1 MRNRNRFSLNTKAF
15 LLIFTLLF
23 GICAVVYSILIINIP
38 ASFVKNYNGEI
49 KNEIDSTLQQNTPF
63 ESAEAVQQKMQ
74 PIADKYSI
82 DITIYDGIT
91 YEEVGCAIGIARD
104 EECMREQLDLG
115 YITYTDDESHVYT
128 VDAFIVPGN
137 DIRIRDVLISYIPT
151 IFCIIMGLSIAASF
165 LIARMITRPIQR
177 LSSTSSQLALSDSVN
192 IPYLR
197 RKDEIG
203 QLATSL
209 SNMYQSLQESLEK
222 EHHQSALRD
231 KLFQSVSHELKTP
244 ITILQGELEGMLY
257 NMGDYK
263 NRDTYIAHSL
273 EIVQE
278 MAQLVQ
284 KILIISKTSTN
295 YTLLVSN
302 ASDLIFKQCE
312 RYTSLANQK
321 SINLI
326 CEADEP
332 VMIAIDKEAFGRAIS
347 NLLSN
352 AIKYSPDGATVT
364 AHIDNTSIYIENSG
378 VSIPDDRLND
388 LFEPFVRLEASHN
401 HDLGGSGLG
410 LYIVKTILDA
420 HGMTYKM
427 ENTDIGVRFTINY

>member
-1 MRNRNRFSLNTKAF
+1 M
-15 LLIFTLLF
+15 IFTLLF

-312 RYTSLANQK
+312 RYTSLTNQK

>member
-312 RYTSLANQK
+312 RYTSLTNQK